1 MKAASALSST
11 SFQPL
16 EVTLNAALSSDDGF
30 GPNLQGNIANDSL
43 GVGRQTLGVS
53 VLFDT
58 GSNISF
64 VSQRALER
72 LGRSASIR
80 KTTPVSVRL
89 TDGTCTRTDQILRS
103 GLTLGELRT
112 FTRLRVLKWNVYDI
126 ILGMD
131 WMKEHQACWDLG
143 TGKLTAQNGNGKTV
157 IIPVR
162 SFRTLCPD
170 NESTVHLNLLS
181 HRKAQKEV
189 ARFLQR
195 GVGRLPRRNGSS
207 NPSEEE
213 PDHRVPM
220 IAVIRQ
226 QDETTDQ
233 PNAPT
238 ESSELPK
245 PPDSEFTPIIEA
257 ARGAFRQEIVPK
269 EPKKR
274 AIKHE
279 IDTRDAKPTNLGF
292 YPLSKMHRDEQ
303 DRQIKELL
311 EKGLIRPS
319 SSPWG
324 SPVLFVPKPGGQWRM
339 CIDYRLLNNVTK
351 KDAYPLPRIQDCLD
365 TIGKAQ
371 YLSKIDLTS
380 GYYQIEMEESSIAK
394 TAFNTRNGKYE
405 WTAMPFGLT
414 NAPSTFQRIMNDALQ
429 DFIRKEVVVVYLDDI
444 VVFSKTKTDHKEH
457 LRQVLRCLEENEL
470 YAKPSKCVIGVRELE
485 FCGHVVG
492 HGNVRP
498 LPAKVQAISEWPQPQ
513 NAHEVRQF
521 LGLASY
527 YRRYIR
533 SFARIAAPLSDL
545 LVEADEALRRK
556 KFQAI
561 CWNARY
567 KDVFQ

>member
-11 SFQPL
+11 SSQPL
-16 EVTLNAALSSDDGF
+16 EVTLNADLSSDDGV
-30 GPNLQGNIANDSL
+30 GPNLQGNIANGSL
-43 GVGRQTLGVS
+43 GIGRQALGVS

-112 FTRLRVLKWNVYDI
+112 FTRLRVLEWNAYDI

-143 TGKLTAQNGNGKTV
+143 TGKLTARNGNGKTV

-207 NPSEEE
+207 DPSEGE

-245 PPDSEFTPIIEA
+245 PSDSEFTPIIEA

-279 IDTRDAKPTNLGF
+279 IDTGDAKPTNLGF

-470 YAKPSKCVIGVRELE
+470 YAKPSKCVIRVKELE

-533 SFARIAAPLSDL
+533 SFA
-545 LVEADEALRRK
+545 
-556 KFQAI
+556 
-561 CWNARY
+561 
-567 KDVFQ
+567 